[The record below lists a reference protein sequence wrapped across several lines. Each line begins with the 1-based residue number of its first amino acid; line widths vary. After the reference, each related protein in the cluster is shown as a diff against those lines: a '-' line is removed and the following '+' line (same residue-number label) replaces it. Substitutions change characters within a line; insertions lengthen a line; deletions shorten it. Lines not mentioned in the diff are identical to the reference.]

1 MPASDAADATAAN
14 TFLRQHQLP
23 PAPSSSVQRTD
34 YPGLLP
40 RASTASVQCTDSDCH
55 GFMLPRR
62 DSRAA
67 DYARAAIVL
76 RDLHGQA
83 AHDSAPKAPDA
94 FAQMGPQLP
103 RTNGPAATTHARN
116 AIHGIRTRDTCIFGH
131 AASANSNTTNLLQAW
146 DSALGQLLCPIF
158 ERNMV
163 NARAVHSAFDG
174 TRSNS
179 LDFANAMILC
189 LEPLSD
195 SSAQPIHSRL
205 RSSSPRHSSA
215 PTLTT
220 RFLRLLRLASHPPVQ
235 RKFPA
240 SFLLTPSVMP
250 PLDHAAAHIPPLTY
264 RPCRFHSS
272 PQYIR
277 RYCGQ
282 WAWSDALSSAR
293 IYFDAHNSTAL
304 HSSQHFSQAQPV
316 SHSSQHFTAVQH
328 SSHHSTAQYKRF
340 PSDSGPSLSQY
351 SRSVFRP
358 SLPVSP
364 ISPTPPASSS

>member
-1 MPASDAADATAAN
+1 MTTRLLRLASHPPVHRKLPAS
-14 TFLRQHQLP
+14 FLFP
-23 PAPSSSVQRTD
+23 
-34 YPGLLP
+34 
-40 RASTASVQCTDSDCH
+40 
-55 GFMLPRR
+55 
-62 DSRAA
+62 
-67 DYARAAIVL
+67 
-76 RDLHGQA
+76 DLHGQA

-250 PLDHAAAHIPPLTY
+250 PLDHAAAGS
-264 RPCRFHSS
+264 CR
-272 PQYIR
+272 R
-277 RYCGQ
+277 
-282 WAWSDALSSAR
+282 
-293 IYFDAHNSTAL
+293 
-304 HSSQHFSQAQPV
+304 
-316 SHSSQHFTAVQH
+316 SHSAVDVSSMPLPFVTAVR
-328 SSHHSTAQYKRF
+328 TPILWTMGLVRR
-340 PSDSGPSLSQY
+340 SL
-351 SRSVFRP
+351 F
-358 SLPVSP
+358 SP
-364 ISPTPPASSS
+364 DIL